1 MFCPNCGIQHP
12 DNACFC
18 SKCGMKISRLKA
30 YTDKED
36 IGGRKS
42 ISPVMFAGIII
53 GVILIVVLCI
63 GIGAIVNREKVIS
76 TETQLKG
83 ETETNQQQYETKE
96 EKSDRDVEN
105 IVVINGETTYL
116 EGEYSKLRSIK
127 TNGSLYLEGDFP
139 ALEMIT
145 ITISEN
151 NPVFVC
157 NTDMTFPKLKHL
169 ECGSIM
175 IERNSGDTMI
185 VESMFPALKRVLIEV
200 ENKHVDKDMLAI
212 LHSFEAMFKNG
223 GISQFQ
229 AEISHTIEDL
239 YGSWTDKNNTLS
251 LSFLENGDV
260 RISDKTGLIG
270 VELMTYSKSGDHAL
284 EFNSKTDKI
293 WKLLS
298 LEVKYELFGD
308 VLLLEILGE
317 AFELYR
323 G

>member
-12 DNACFC
+12 DNARFC
-18 SKCGMKISRLKA
+18 SECGTNISRLGT
-30 YTDKED
+30 YTRKE
-36 IGGRKS
+36 GRGRRKLS
-42 ISPVMFAGIII
+42 SPALVGVTI
-53 GVILIVVLCI
+53 GVFIIVVLSI
-63 GIGAIVNREKVIS
+63 GIGTKVKHEKVTS
-76 TETQLKG
+76 AENPLK
-83 ETETNQQQYETKE
+83 EELEIKQQQYESKE
-96 EKSDRDVEN
+96 EKKANDVES
-105 IVVINGETTYL
+105 IVVTNGETTYL
-116 EGEYSKLRSIK
+116 EGEYSKLISIK
-127 TNGSLYLEGDFP
+127 TNGSLYLEGAFP

-145 ITISEN
+145 ITESEN

-157 NTDMTFPKLKHL
+157 TTDMTFPKLKYL
-169 ECGSIM
+169 ECGSMM

-185 VESMFPALKRVLIEV
+185 VETMFPALKRVLIEV
-200 ENKHVDKDMLAI
+200 ENKLVDKDMIDI
-212 LHSFEAMFKNG
+212 LHSFEAMYKNG
-223 GISQFQ
+223 TISQYH

-239 YGSWTDKNNTLS
+239 YGSWTDQNKTLS

-270 VELMTYSKSGDHAL
+270 VELMTYSKTGDHAL

-298 LEVKYELFGD
+298 IEVKYELFGD